1 MIGDPAY
8 HGKGYGTDAIRT
20 LCKFGFEELNLH
32 KLKAVVFAF
41 NEGALRCYEKCG
53 FEREGLLKEE
63 IYREG
68 AYHDVVM
75 MGLRRKTEE

>member
-1 MIGDPAY
+1 M
-8 HGKGYGTDAIRT
+8 
-20 LCKFGFEELNLH
+20 
-32 KLKAVVFAF
+32 FAF

-53 FEREGLLKEE
+53 FKREGLLKEE